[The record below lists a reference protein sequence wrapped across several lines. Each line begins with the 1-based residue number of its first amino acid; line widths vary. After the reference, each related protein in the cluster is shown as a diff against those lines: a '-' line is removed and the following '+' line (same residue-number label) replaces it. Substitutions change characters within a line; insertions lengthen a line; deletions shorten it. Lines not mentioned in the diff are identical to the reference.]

1 MKYEFVYYTKAPSTT
16 DKNAIRNNGGYK
28 GYASNRISGNGR
40 KDGYVLPNCVGLG
53 HAQWLYE
60 LTHALGLEEARR
72 YEAMLCIGNAEDYY
86 SHKDD
91 LPRGYEPK
99 LGGMMVWRG
108 EGKLKGHV
116 EVVVGIASNGDVT
129 NIASNWSGSKYYTS
143 HRTKSSKYKISSSYT
158 YLGCIYPPVELAK
171 FVTTP
176 GVRSNK
182 KDQIKISISNLNV
195 RRDVDAVIKTGKT
208 GTSAVRQGYAK
219 VGTYDVL
226 ATVKDKNYTWYKID
240 KEGLWVA
247 SVKGVEFLPKK
258 VVKYKVTVNDVPE
271 EALGALKSALNDLH
285 LAFISEQL

>member
-60 LTHALGLEEARR
+60 LTHALGLEAAKK

-86 SHKDD
+86 AHKDD

-129 NIASNWSGSKYYTS
+129 NIASNWSGSKYYKS
-143 HRTKSSKYKISSSYT
+143 KRTKSSKYKITSSYT
-158 YLGCIYPPVELAK
+158 YLGCIYPPVELAE
-171 FVTTP
+171 FVTDPVARDT
-176 GVRSNK
+176 K
-182 KDQIKISISNLNV
+182 KDQINITITNLNA
-195 RRDVDAVIKTGKT
+195 RTGA
-208 GTSAVRQGYAK
+208 GTANHRQGYAK
-219 VGTYDVL
+219 KGYYDVL
-226 ATVKDKNYTWYKID
+226 DTKKDSKYTWYKID
-240 KEGLWVA
+240 PEGLWVA
-247 SVKGVEFLPKK
+247 AVKGVEFLPKQ
-258 VVKYKVTVNDVPE
+258 VIKYKVAVPE
-271 EALGALKSALNDLH
+271 VPENA
-285 LAFISEQL
+285 ISELEKTLTSLGLKYTKTKI